1 VKVIT
6 PGRPQKGWA
15 KECIC
20 TGAGND
26 GGGCGARVL
35 VEQGD
40 LFQTGKHSYD
50 GSSEYFVTYECGAC
64 GVLNDIKDSP
74 FSGQAL
80 PTRSAW
86 EEQRCDREEGRLRG

>member
-1 VKVIT
+1 MKVIT

-15 KECIC
+15 KECTC
-20 TGAGND
+20 SGAGNG

-40 LFQTGKHSYD
+40 LFQTAKHCYD

-64 GVLNDIKDSP
+64 GVWNDIKDSP
-74 FSGQAL
+74 FAGQAL
-80 PTRSAW
+80 PTRSVW
-86 EEQRCDREEGRLRG
+86 QKQRAERSGAGQ